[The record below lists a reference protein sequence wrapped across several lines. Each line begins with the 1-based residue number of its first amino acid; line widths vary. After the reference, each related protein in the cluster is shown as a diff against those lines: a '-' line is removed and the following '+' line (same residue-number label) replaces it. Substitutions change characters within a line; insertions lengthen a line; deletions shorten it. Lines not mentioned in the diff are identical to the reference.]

1 MLSCQL
7 YTIRTVLKF
16 KQNKKK
22 ITLLQYISGY
32 LLSIWV
38 AFCEVQGQEIVANA
52 KKVAWPT
59 IVFKNDLYYLG
70 NSLFPRPTSEG
81 LLVLRN
87 NCTQL
92 PTVKYCYH
100 QKHNIKIIFGYN
112 VIFVNSPSFPIVIKC
127 YNFRPHQNP

>member
-1 MLSCQL
+1 MSHFKSGMDACGSNVRYVVMPTLHNQNSS
-7 YTIRTVLKF
+7 KF

-22 ITLLQYISGY
+22 IILLQYISGY

-59 IVFKNDLYYLG
+59 IVFNNDLYYLV

-81 LLVLRN
+81 
-87 NCTQL
+87 CW
-92 PTVKYCYH
+92 
-100 QKHNIKIIFGYN
+100 F
-112 VIFVNSPSFPIVIKC
+112 
-127 YNFRPHQNP
+127 